1 MGHYLHWKKE
11 NYRVSTD
18 KSLLDITAIHQF
30 LTFSHW
36 AKGIDLETVR
46 CSIENSLTFGLFD
59 EKVQIGFAR
68 FVTDFSTFGYL
79 CDVYVLE
86 EYQKQQL
93 GSWLMTCCQSHPIIQ
108 RLRRVMLVTSS
119 AHSLYEKFGYSPVNR
134 ENFVWQIFRPDV
146 YEKN

>member
-1 MGHYLHWKKE
+1 MGIRSIKAVYCTHLSIKLINQLNTIYTH
-11 NYRVSTD
+11 
-18 KSLLDITAIHQF
+18 
-30 LTFSHW
+30 SHW

-46 CSIENSLTFGLFD
+46 CSIENSLTFGLYD
-59 EKVQIGFAR
+59 RNVQIGFAR

-86 EYQKQQL
+86 EYQKQQP

-108 RLRRVMLVTSS
+108 RLRKIMLVTSS
-119 AHSLYEKFGYSPVNR
+119 AHWLYEKFGYSSINR
-134 ENFVWQIFRPDV
+134 ENFVWQIFRTDV

>member
-1 MGHYLHWKKE
+1 MQNPYWEKE

-18 KSLLDITAIHQF
+18 KSLLDITTIHQF
-30 LTFSHW
+30 LTHSHW

-46 CSIENSLTFGLFD
+46 CSIENSLAFGLYD
-59 EKVQIGFAR
+59 KNVQIGFAR

-79 CDVYVLE
+79 CDVYILE

-108 RLRRVMLVTSS
+108 RLRRIMLVTSS
-119 AHSLYEKFGYSPVNR
+119 AHWLYEKFGYSPVNR